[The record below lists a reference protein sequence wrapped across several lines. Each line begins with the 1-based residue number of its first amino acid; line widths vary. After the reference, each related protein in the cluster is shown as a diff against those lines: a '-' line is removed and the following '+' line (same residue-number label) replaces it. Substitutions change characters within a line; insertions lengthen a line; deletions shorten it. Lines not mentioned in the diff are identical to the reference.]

1 MTRLAHQIQYEP
13 RIVYWVQTLRFEGKS
28 VPRMYLPGPT
38 TTTTETDM
46 DTWIY
51 PFFSTVGTRLPNIRN
66 FELFGFQHMSL
77 RQEDCQAF
85 AEWIL
90 DLSSMES
97 VESLHLARCEMPPN
111 ALTASSREALCTR
124 SARRQ
129 AVAQQAGCRAPLY
142 SS

>member
-1 MTRLAHQIQYEP
+1 
-13 RIVYWVQTLRFEGKS
+13 
-28 VPRMYLPGPT
+28 
-38 TTTTETDM
+38 M

-111 ALTASSREALCTR
+111 ALTAIIR
-124 SARRQ
+124 SFSHLRQ
-129 AVAQQAGCRAPLY
+129 L
-142 SS
+142 